1 MKTIKKLFM
10 LVLVVVFSIQIH
22 ASDDG
27 VIRILAI
34 GNSFSQDAIENYLHQ
49 LAEASGKK
57 TIIAN
62 MYIGGCSLEKHY
74 NNAKDNL
81 AAYSYR
87 KIGVD
92 GVKVTKEKISLE
104 TALKDEEWDY
114 VSLQQASPFSGKY
127 ETYTPYLADL
137 ISYVREFTPKNVK
150 LVWHQTWAYAADCTL
165 SGFAYYDK
173 NQMKMYQAI
182 IEAARQ
188 AVKDYGFDILVPVG
202 TAVQNA
208 RTTFIGDRM
217 NRDGQHLNVY
227 YGRYTAACTW
237 LEAVLGVNPVG
248 CTFVAPNVNESLKIA
263 AQTAAH
269 EACQDP
275 DAVTDLSYIQQT
287 TGAKAY
293 FVRPNND
300 PKAKENGDGSSWDN
314 AFTLDGFVSHIV
326 NGTPGDTYYF
336 AGGTYCPTTTINI
349 AEPYTFLGGYDP
361 QLTGT
366 DTPTLAYPSQNPTIF
381 SGDANQSGTFDEGD
395 LGEVFLINLVGTLER
410 EREMRIQGIDFTGAY
425 CVNTDANASLGALH
439 LQDCNN
445 VVVRN
450 CRFYKNKSLGYGGIA
465 LRAEY
470 STTHVLDSEFTDN
483 EAGSRGGAIRLS
495 SNSNAKGYSTFE
507 RCLIARNQVADAK
520 GVGSAICVQHAQC
533 TAIVNTTVFGNIAK
547 SGGAVYAN
555 GKNKDFKNEVLI
567 ISSTFSGN
575 RGDVQLELAGTKNV
589 KIINSILCGANLTT
603 TEEDGNV
610 LDDFATVFGNATLEN
625 GVLCPLATVKAGV
638 PVSTLNDTV
647 NGWGFDAADVSL
659 DQLGNHRQDCSFPG
673 AYAAVSTG
681 VRKVANGMSE
691 IESNKPLYS
700 LLGMR
705 ISKMWSGI
713 YIQNGKKYMAK

>member
-10 LVLVVVFSIQIH
+10 LVLLVVFSIQIH

-27 VIRILAI
+27 IIRILAI

-49 LAEASGKK
+49 LADASGKK
-57 TIIAN
+57 TIIGN
-62 MYIGGCSLEKHY
+62 MYIGGCTLEQHF
-74 NNAKDNL
+74 NNVKDNL
-81 AAYSYR
+81 SAYSYR

-92 GVKVTKEKISLE
+92 GVKVTKEKVSLE
-104 TALKDEEWDY
+104 TALKDEKWDY
-114 VSLQQASPFSGKY
+114 VSLQQGSPLSGKY
-127 ETYTPYLADL
+127 ETYTPYLGEL
-137 ISYVREFTPKNVK
+137 VKYVKSLTPSDVK
-150 LVWHQTWAYAADCTL
+150 LVWHQTWAYATGCAH

-173 NQMKMYQAI
+173 DQMKMYKAI
-182 IEAARQ
+182 VEAARQ

-269 EACQDP
+269 EACLSP

-287 TGAKAY
+287 TGAKTY

-300 PKAKENGDGSSWDN
+300 PKAKEDGDGSSWDN
-314 AFTLDGFVSHIV
+314 AFTLNGFVSHIA

-336 AGGTYCPTTTINI
+336 AGGTYCPAVTINI

-366 DTPTLAYPSQNPTIF
+366 DTPSLTYPSQTPTIF
-381 SGDANQSGTFDEGD
+381 LGDANQSGAFDEGD
-395 LGEVFLINLVGTLER
+395 LDEILLVNLAGTLEQK
-410 EREMRIQGIDFTGAY
+410 REMRIQGIDFTGAY
-425 CVNTDANASLGALH
+425 CTNTDANASLGALH

-445 VVVRN
+445 VVVQN
-450 CRFYKNKSLGYGGIA
+450 CRFYKNKALSYGGIA

-470 STTHVLDSEFTDN
+470 STTHILDSEFTDN

-495 SNSNAKGYSTFE
+495 SNSSAKGYSIFE
-507 RCLIARNQVADAK
+507 RCLIARNQVTDAK
-520 GVGSAICVQHAQC
+520 GVGSAICVQHAQR
-533 TAIVNTTVFGNIAK
+533 TAIVNTTVFGNTAK

-555 GKNKDFKNEVLI
+555 GKNKDFNNEVLI
-567 ISSTFSGN
+567 ISSTFAGNQSG
-575 RGDVQLELAGTKNV
+575 VQLELAGTKNM
-589 KIINSILCGANLTT
+589 KFINSILCGDNLTT
-603 TEEDGNV
+603 TDGDGNV
-610 LDDFATVFGNATLEN
+610 LDDIATVFGTATLEN

-638 PVSTLNDTV
+638 PVSALNDTV
-647 NGWGFDAADVSL
+647 NGWGFETADVSL
-659 DQLGNHRQDCSFPG
+659 DQLGNHRQDSSFPG

-681 VRKVANGMSE
+681 VRITNGVSE
-691 IESNKPLYS
+691 LDPNRPRYNLS
-700 LLGMR
+700 GMR
-705 ISKMWSGI
+705 MSKMWSGI